1 MTREAMKHL
10 SNDDLLAAVEDETSD
25 VEHLEVCD
33 ACRARVEELRG
44 MLSEAR
50 GVEMPEPSPLFWGHF
65 SERVRVSIAEE
76 PRTQPP
82 LSRWGWAWPAGVLA
96 ALAVV
101 IIAVAIARAPNGS
114 AGPES
119 ATVGFRGAGAPGSFP
134 GSFPRSLNDAPES
147 ELTSLA
153 SLTPPVDDP
162 SWVFM
167 TDLAGDLDWEDAGAA
182 GLVAR
187 PGSAERA
194 LNNLSAA
201 EREAVLDVLRQE
213 LRDRT
218 TSSL

>member
-1 MTREAMKHL
+1 MRECMKHL
-10 SNDDLLAAVEDETSD
+10 SNDDLLAAVEDETSH

-50 GVEMPEPSPLFWGHF
+50 GVEMPEPSPLFWDHF
-65 SERVRVSIAEE
+65 SERVRASIAEE

-82 LSRWGWAWPAGVLA
+82 WSRWGWAWPAGVLA
-96 ALAVV
+96 ALAGV
-101 IIAVAIARAPNGS
+101 IIAVAITRAPNGS
-114 AGPES
+114 AGPE
-119 ATVGFRGAGAPGSFP
+119 AVAVAVRGGGAPGS
-134 GSFPRSLNDAPES
+134 SNDAPES

-153 SLTPPVDDP
+153 PLTPLVDDP

-194 LNNLSAA
+194 LDNLSAA

-213 LRDRT
+213 LGDRA